1 MKKYLL
7 IATIFVGN
15 LSQAQRFQR
24 YYLPP
29 VGVAGSDVLTSGVDN
44 SANTGAAAVGFYS
57 STVAGAVQRQ
67 VRFVGIQDDGSAP
80 INRSINLRRSTTAGY
95 EDAYANSMAPR
106 ILANSQN
113 YTAAG
118 RVGTTGP
125 DALFMNF
132 NIDGMPGNVIRFTFG
147 TGSTDESTC
156 IRPSAVYA
164 DNFYMCGN
172 TTPANVVSSYSK
184 NFFLICTNGL
194 GAVQRAINYSYDLK
208 TATGAPIYASASSV
222 VEDPTSNVVW
232 VVGQAV
238 EINAA
243 GVATKSGLLVKINGL
258 NGTLLNAYTYGLSSG
273 TNGRIE
279 GFKAIRRLSTNK
291 FIVLGSMN
299 ILPAGGAG
307 IGAGVSG
314 DALINFDLLGA
325 APVIMWQK
333 GYNFNTGTAASIAA
347 INGKDVIELKEVT
360 GASSLLVCGKYS
372 NGNQKAIFKVDAAGL
387 HMANSLYESGK
398 AGDLFALAQTGD
410 AKYADEVLGFGTS
423 PNGNYTKSYIVKA
436 LPSLAT
442 VTTAN
447 CLQKSLSNYEIA
459 LNLTPASLTSVKTI
473 GTFTP
478 MVYTTTTFI
487 SDFCIVEPVVLLRE
501 AVANASNDIIS
512 TTSLDFR
519 KMDIFPNPS
528 QSETSVSI
536 RIQTNENEAQVE
548 IIDFMGRNIRTETI
562 KLEANQ
568 QVFNLPI
575 VDLKTG
581 SYIIRVKNQE
591 GIRTQ
596 RFLKN

>member
-7 IATIFVGN
+7 IASIFVGN

-67 VRFVGIQDDGSAP
+67 VRFVRINDDGSAP

-238 EINAA
+238 EIKAA

-258 NGTLLNAYTYGLSSG
+258 NGTLLNAYTYGLSAG
-273 TNGRIE
+273 ANGRIE

-291 FIVLGSMN
+291 YIVLGSMN
-299 ILPAGGAG
+299 NLPGGGAG
-307 IGAGVSG
+307 IGAGVAG
-314 DALINFDLLGA
+314 DVLINFDLLGA

-333 GYNFNTGTAASIAA
+333 GYNFNTGAAASIAP

-360 GASSLLVCGKYS
+360 GATSLMVCGKYP
-372 NGNQKAIFKVDAAGL
+372 NGNQKAIFKVDAAGN
-387 HMANSLYESGK
+387 HMANSLYEAGK
-398 AGDLFALAQTGD
+398 TGDLFGLAQTGD
-410 AKYADEVLGFGTS
+410 VRYADEVLGFGTS

-447 CLQKSLSNYEIA
+447 CLQQTLSKYEIA
-459 LNLTPASLTSVKTI
+459 LNLAPAPLTSVKI
-473 GTFTP
+473 SGTFTP

-487 SDFCIVEPVVLLRE
+487 SDFCVVEPVALLRE
-501 AVANASNDIIS
+501 AVANASNDNIS
-512 TTSLDFR
+512 ASLDFR

-536 RIQTNENEAQVE
+536 RIQTNESEAQVE
-548 IIDFMGRNIRTETI
+548 IIDFMGRNIRTENI

-575 VDLKTG
+575 ADLKTG
-581 SYIIRVKNQE
+581 SYLIRVKNQE

-596 RFLKN
+596 RLAKN

>member
-1 MKKYLL
+1 
-7 IATIFVGN
+7 V
-15 LSQAQRFQR
+15 QRAIS
-24 YYLPP
+24 YSYT
-29 VGVAGSDVLTSGVDN
+29 LTT
-44 SANTGAAAVGFYS
+44 ATGA
-57 STVAGAVQRQ
+57 
-67 VRFVGIQDDGSAP
+67 P
-80 INRSINLRRSTTAGY
+80 
-95 EDAYANSMAPR
+95 
-106 ILANSQN
+106 
-113 YTAAG
+113 
-118 RVGTTGP
+118 
-125 DALFMNF
+125 
-132 NIDGMPGNVIRFTFG
+132 
-147 TGSTDESTC
+147 
-156 IRPSAVYA
+156 VYA
-164 DNFYMCGN
+164 SASSVVEDPVN
-172 TTPANVVSSYSK
+172 NVVSPYSK

-194 GAVQRAINYSYDLK
+194 GAVQRAISYSYTLT
-208 TATGAPIYASASSV
+208 TATGAPVYASASSV
-222 VEDPTSNVVW
+222 VEDPINNVVW

-258 NGTLLNAYTYGLSSG
+258 NGTLLNAYTYGLSAG
-273 TNGRIE
+273 ANGRIE

-291 FIVLGSMN
+291 YIVLGSMN
-299 ILPAGGAG
+299 SLPAGGVG
-307 IGAGVSG
+307 IGSGVAGDV
-314 DALINFDLLGA
+314 LINFDLLGA

-447 CLQKSLSNYEIA
+447 CMQKSLSKYEIA